1 MVAKHEKTPG
11 KCRNRE
17 RKKRKKDTEEGE
29 KHAMTLRF
37 ADLEELRRVKN
48 THTHNPGRK
57 LTTRQTLKKKNN
69 VNTGFAAKD
78 ILSFSFSS
86 ITSLSELY
94 L

>member
-48 THTHNPGRK
+48 TRTHNPGRK
-57 LTTRQTLKKKNN
+57 LTTRQTLKKK
-69 VNTGFAAKD
+69 K
-78 ILSFSFSS
+78 
-86 ITSLSELY
+86 
-94 L
+94 